1 MDLYGISNNLQRS
14 ECVSSRRWW
23 DFKFRQ
29 GFCEVLW
36 VLWER
41 QQVLLLSRSQR
52 PWAQWC
58 CQPFTPCSLWFSPSA
73 SAPAGVC
80 CAVVECWLRSGKA
93 MGLLLGIGLGKQRGA
108 WPGPG
113 CLSLTAG
120 ERTLSLQCVG
130 ARWWVEE
137 AACGATPSSLAL
149 HLGSEFLAEMSPVPK
164 QGSAQ

>member
-1 MDLYGISNNLQRS
+1 MGSGVLPAVHPVLPVVPTQCTGGCLL
-14 ECVSSRRWW
+14 CCCGVLAA
-23 DFKFRQ
+23 FRQ
-29 GFCEVLW
+29 GHG
-36 VLWER
+36 
-41 QQVLLLSRSQR
+41 
-52 PWAQWC
+52 A
-58 CQPFTPCSLWFSPSA
+58 
-73 SAPAGVC
+73 
-80 CAVVECWLRSGKA
+80 A

-164 QGSAQ
+164 QGSAQLQAGGKSV